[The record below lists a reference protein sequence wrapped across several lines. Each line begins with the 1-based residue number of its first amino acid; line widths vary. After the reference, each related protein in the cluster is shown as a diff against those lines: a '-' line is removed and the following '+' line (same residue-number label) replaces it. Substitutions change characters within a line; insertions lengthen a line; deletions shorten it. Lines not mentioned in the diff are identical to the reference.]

1 MKARIFWSELLI
13 GLFVLGPM
21 AGLLHE
27 GAAQNR
33 RGAPSA
39 KAPAKTLE
47 SVIPQDVAAVILLR
61 DLDAFR
67 EGLQQSA
74 FARTL
79 VGTSLPLGRYLR
91 EILDRLDLSGA
102 AHLGAGARY
111 ALVLPEAGDP
121 PRTLVLAEAAS
132 RDRAARTAERLRV
145 SLERLGSVRQLP
157 GRSASIW
164 HTSLTLQGEPVG
176 FAHLDRVLLFGPTK
190 SVERVLDAQAKMPK
204 LSELPTFRLL
214 QQRCARGTIF
224 AFLNLE
230 RIMSFAIGRWTAQSP
245 SGSMSLLVPL
255 LQFVGLSAFK
265 ALGLS
270 LAFEKGTALEEFHL
284 VIDRGH
290 NAMIAALSEA
300 PAIEFATAHA
310 IPEDAAF
317 TVFMG
322 LDLMRLYEAAV
333 VTLGPLIA
341 TQLGGQSPESAIA
354 LLEVQLGFRIRD
366 ELLAAFGH
374 EMALSRHPSSEQEE
388 LDIFLSV
395 RNPDLLRSVLE
406 KIAARQS
413 ARPIIYKTH
422 TIYPLTDD
430 RSIVVTSAEAM
441 IARTERLKQILDHRE
456 HGRVLGRTSTFAH
469 GMRQRPSGAIVGLLG
484 TPAALHLSWFRPL
497 RGGARSDEVATI
509 VQALPDPL
517 FVGFGVQD
525 SAGWRGTL
533 TSPLGWIIL
542 LDALLSVRS
551 GVPEHSAFGALAHL
565 IRLLADDIR

>member
-13 GLFVLGPM
+13 GLLVLGPM
-21 AGLLHE
+21 AGLVRE

-33 RGAPSA
+33 RGTSSA
-39 KAPAKTLE
+39 KVPAKTLE

-74 FARTL
+74 LARAV

-111 ALVLPEAGDP
+111 ALVLPEAVDP
-121 PRTLVLAEAAS
+121 PRPLVLAEAAS
-132 RDRAARTAERLRV
+132 RDRAARAAERLRV
-145 SLERLGSVRQLP
+145 SLERLGPVRQLP
-157 GRSASIW
+157 ERSASIW

-176 FAHLDRVLLFGPTK
+176 FAHRERVLIFGPMKT
-190 SVERVLDAQAKMPK
+190 VERMLDAQAKAPK

-214 QQRCARGTIF
+214 QQRCARGAIF

-230 RIMSFAIGRWTAQSP
+230 RIMSSAIAQWTARSP

-255 LQFVGLSAFK
+255 LQFVGLSAFR

-270 LAFEKGTALEEFHL
+270 FAFEKGAVLEEFHL
-284 VIDRGH
+284 IIDRGQ

-310 IPEDAAF
+310 VPEDAAF
-317 TVFMG
+317 TVSMG
-322 LDLMRLYEAAV
+322 LDLTRLYEAAV

-354 LLEVQLGFRIRD
+354 LLELQLGFRIRD

-388 LDIFLSV
+388 LDIFISV

-413 ARPIIYKTH
+413 ARPLVYKAH

-430 RSIVVTSAEAM
+430 RSIAVTSADAI
-441 IARTERLKQILDHRE
+441 IARTERLKQILDQRE
-456 HGRVLGRTSTFAH
+456 HGRVFGRTSTFAH
-469 GMRQRPSGAIVGLLG
+469 GMRQRPSGAIVGLWA

-497 RGGARSDEVATI
+497 RSGAPPDEVATV

-525 SAGWRGTL
+525 SVGWRGTL
-533 TSPLGWIIL
+533 TSPVGGIVL

-551 GVPEHSAFGALAHL
+551 GTLEHSAFGALAHFL
-565 IRLLADDIR
+565 RLLADDVR